1 MLKMNRLEWANP
13 FAYNQPENR
22 YQEHDFYIQSHTGIL
37 YGRRS
42 GSVRRLYSTA

>member
-13 FAYNQPENR
+13 FACRVPQNR
-22 YQEHDFYIQSHTGIL
+22 NQEHGFSIQSHKGIL

-42 GSVRRLYSTA
+42 GSIRRLYSTA